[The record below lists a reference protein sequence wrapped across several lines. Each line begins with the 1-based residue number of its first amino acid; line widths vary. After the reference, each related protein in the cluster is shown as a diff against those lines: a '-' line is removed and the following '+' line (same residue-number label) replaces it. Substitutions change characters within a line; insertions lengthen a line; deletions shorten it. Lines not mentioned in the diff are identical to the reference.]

1 MNKSNYEFWKESTYD
16 WMVEIPVRIYLARDD
31 SKSTYVLVLDNKE
44 LFVDLQ
50 SGQCFCA
57 QFHQQ

>member
-16 WMVEIPVRIYLARDD
+16 WMVEIPVRIYSARDD

-50 SGQCFCA
+50 SG
-57 QFHQQ
+57 